1 MIAEEIMTKNP
12 ITASDD
18 MTVAQALSLLHDLDV
33 RHLPVVRAGELVGIV
48 SDRDL
53 RALDMPRVEE
63 EETLRTQAA
72 LYEAPVSEVMN
83 TSIVQ
88 THPETSLAELVD
100 LLTMHRIGAVPVV
113 DPSTNRLEG
122 IVSYIDVLR
131 AQRTM
136 LGENE

>member
-1 MIAEEIMTKNP
+1 MIAEDIMTKNP
-12 ITASDD
+12 ITANDG
-18 MTVAQALSLLHDLDV
+18 MTVGQALSLLHDLDV
-33 RHLPVVRAGELVGIV
+33 RHLPVVRDGELVGII

-53 RALDMPRVEE
+53 RALDAPRVEE
-63 EETLRTQAA
+63 EETLRTKAA
-72 LYEAPVSEVMN
+72 LYDAPVSEVMN

-100 LLTMHRIGAVPVV
+100 LLTMHRVGAVPVV
-113 DPSTNRLEG
+113 DPSTNQLAG